1 MKTNRWLFLITVIF
15 VLALTAA
22 CGGSAEPTP
31 ADIPPVEEA
40 APPTDA
46 PVEEVIPP
54 TDAPAPAT
62 TESEFPLPDDVD
74 AGSVTDMGNG
84 TINFQTSLSLPDA
97 VTFYRFAFMD
107 LGYTER
113 EINTSITETGFSMV
127 FDGHASGKAIVIQG
141 TDFNGSINI
150 NIRFDDV

>member
-1 MKTNRWLFLITVIF
+1 MKTNRWFFLTVIF

-22 CGGSAEPTP
+22 CGGGAEPTP

-46 PVEEVIPP
+46 PPVEEVVPP
-54 TDAPAPAT
+54 TDAPAPVT